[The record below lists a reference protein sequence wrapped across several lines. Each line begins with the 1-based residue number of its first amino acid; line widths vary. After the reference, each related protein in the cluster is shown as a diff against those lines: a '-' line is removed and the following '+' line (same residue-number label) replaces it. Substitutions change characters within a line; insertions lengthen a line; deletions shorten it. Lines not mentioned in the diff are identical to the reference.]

1 MLTQHMQMQER
12 QAHSIVLQAAKAR
25 LDAAI
30 AAGYDPDAEF
40 RSMLGRLM
48 AEDEL
53 EDAEVDEDRGG
64 PVAQEPSQS
73 MTPDLDTDFMEQLSE
88 EERQSQ
94 EDVMNPVRCHLSLLH
109 THNVYV
115 EPMSCGVGTCM
126 HAVRV

>member
-1 MLTQHMQMQER
+1 MQIQES

-48 AEDEL
+48 ADDEL
-53 EDAEVDEDRGG
+53 EDAEVDEDRAG
-64 PVAQEPSQS
+64 PVAQPQSQS

-94 EDVMNPVRCHLSLLH
+94 EDVMNPVCCHLSLLH
-109 THNVYV
+109 THT
-115 EPMSCGVGTCM
+115 MWM
-126 HAVRV
+126 